1 MTQPFMRA
9 YSRLAIQTCHRRRVH
24 AMGGMAAQIPI
35 KNDAAANTAALDK
48 VRADKQR
55 EVTDGHDGTWVAHP
69 ALVPLAREIFDQWM
83 PDANQIGRSLDDLEV
98 GQLEL
103 LAQPDGEITEA
114 GLRQNVNVA
123 VLYLEAWL
131 RGKGCVPLYH
141 LMEDAAT
148 AEISRTQL
156 WQWIRYEATMVDG
169 SVINADLFEAVLGE
183 ELVRI
188 EWMLG
193 PETVKAGRFDDAAM
207 LLRDLATSQ
216 ECAAFLTV
224 GAYDLLDVQTS

>member
-1 MTQPFMRA
+1 
-9 YSRLAIQTCHRRRVH
+9 
-24 AMGGMAAQIPI
+24 MAAQIPI

-48 VRADKQR
+48 VRADKRR

-98 GQLEL
+98 GQAEL
-103 LAQPDGEITEA
+103 LAQPEGEITEA

-123 VLYLEAWL
+123 LLYLEAWL

-156 WQWIRYEATMVDG
+156 WQWIRHEATLRDG
-169 SVINADLFEAVLGE
+169 GVVTHDLFEAVLGQ
-183 ELVRI
+183 ELARVERMVGSDTY
-188 EWMLG
+188 ES
-193 PETVKAGRFDDAAM
+193 GRFDDAAM
-207 LLRDLATSQ
+207 LLRGLASSQ
-216 ECAAFLTV
+216 ECATFLTL
-224 GAYDLLDVQTS
+224 GAYDLLDVQAS